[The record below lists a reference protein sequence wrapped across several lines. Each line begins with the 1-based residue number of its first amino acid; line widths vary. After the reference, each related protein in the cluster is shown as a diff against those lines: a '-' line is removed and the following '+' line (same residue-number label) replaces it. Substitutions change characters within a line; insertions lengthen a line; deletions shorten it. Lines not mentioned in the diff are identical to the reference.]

1 MSKLKETIAENGGFP
16 HWFVNVFWY
25 HYKWATLVAVAV
37 IGIVTFIT
45 IDAVTRERYDTTVV
59 IAADYYVDDT
69 QLDALDQVLQ
79 PVVADLDGNG
89 VVKINYVVL
98 YVNGDTE
105 LGRENEERMYLYLT
119 QKDVA
124 LYLMSENISDAYTNP
139 QIGYFTDDLTEMGL
153 PGDEDKP
160 VRKSLEGNPALAAC
174 GMEHMYL
181 SIMDYTTVDGGIEA
195 SDAKENAVAM
205 AEALI
210 AAGE

>member
-1 MSKLKETIAENGGFP
+1 MSKLKETIAENGGFC

-25 HYKWATLVAVAV
+25 HYKWVTLVAVAV
-37 IGIVTFIT
+37 LGIVTFIT
-45 IDAVTRERYDTTVV
+45 IDAVTRERYDVTVV
-59 IAADYYVDDT
+59 IAADYFVDDT
-69 QLDALDQVLQ
+69 QLDALDQVLK
-79 PVVADLDGNG
+79 PAVEDLDGNG

-98 YVNGDTE
+98 YVNGSTE

-124 LYLMSENISDAYTNP
+124 LYLMSENVSDAFTNP

-174 GMEHMYL
+174 GMEHIYL

-205 AEALI
+205 AGALI

>member
-1 MSKLKETIAENGGFP
+1 MSKLKDTIAENGGFR

-45 IDAVTRERYDTTVV
+45 VDAVTRERYDTTVV

-69 QLDALDQVLQ
+69 QLDALDQVLR

-139 QIGYFTDDLTEMGL
+139 QIGYFTDDLTDMGL

-160 VRKSLEGNPALAAC
+160 VRKSLAENPVLAAC
-174 GMEHMYL
+174 GMEDMYL

-205 AEALI
+205 AGALI